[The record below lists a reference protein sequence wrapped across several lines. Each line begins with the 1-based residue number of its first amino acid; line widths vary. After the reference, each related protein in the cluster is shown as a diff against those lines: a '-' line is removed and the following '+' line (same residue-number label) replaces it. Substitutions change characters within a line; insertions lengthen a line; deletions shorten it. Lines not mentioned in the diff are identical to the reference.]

1 MTRSLRR
8 LAPHAIAAC
17 AAIALVAAGALRAD
31 KGGKSE
37 DLVTAQPDTATY
49 RVQSI
54 AMLPVATFNFDNS
67 VENKVG
73 AAFAQQFANTGYR
86 WISARGTKE
95 LLRLSLGDSAV
106 KAVSAAV
113 LKLGRID
120 SLSAP
125 ALCARLRV
133 NALLSLRVDTFEQNP
148 IMYSQSGRAS
158 TSVGFTSALVDSSG
172 RLLWKI
178 SGGIHAEGPYHDPS
192 HNPSTISST
201 ELENTPVTGEEGPP
215 VYEDVLTRIFARW
228 LPQFPAKRGAPAAQ

>member
-1 MTRSLRR
+1 MIRSLRG
-8 LAPHAIAAC
+8 LVPL
-17 AAIALVAAGALRAD
+17 AIALLAITPGGSLRAD

-37 DLVTAQPDTATY
+37 DLVSVEPDTATY

-54 AMLPVATFNFDNS
+54 AMLPVATFNFDNL

-73 AAFAQQFANTGYR
+73 AAFAQQFAGTGYR

-106 KAVSAAV
+106 KAVSASI
-113 LKLGRID
+113 LKLGRAD
-120 SLSAP
+120 SLGAP

-133 NALLSLRVDTFEQNP
+133 NALLSLRVDAYEQNP

-158 TSVGFTSALVDSSG
+158 TSIAFTSALVDSSG

-178 SGGIHAEGPYHDPS
+178 SGGLHAEGPYHDPS

-215 VYEDVLTRIFARW
+215 AYEDVLTRLFARW
-228 LPQFPAKRGAPAAQ
+228 LPQFPVKRGAPAVQ